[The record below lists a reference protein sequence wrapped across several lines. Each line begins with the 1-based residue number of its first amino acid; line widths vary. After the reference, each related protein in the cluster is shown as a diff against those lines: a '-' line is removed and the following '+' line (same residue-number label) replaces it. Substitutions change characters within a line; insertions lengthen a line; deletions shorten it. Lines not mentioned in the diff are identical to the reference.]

1 MSRLYGL
8 IFDVDGV
15 IGDTEPANAK
25 ASIQVFAD
33 MFGVEGVRPED
44 FEKGLGKGAEEYMR
58 AAARVHGMEL
68 GEDEV
73 EAAVQMRQQNFLQA
87 LETEPIAAFPG
98 VLELIEAALASE
110 DVKPA
115 IATSGN
121 REMSE
126 AILRSAGVPYE
137 RMAYISGSD
146 VRKKKPDPEIFLKA
160 AGRLGIEPA
169 RCVVIEDAPGG
180 VEAAKRAGAKCIAV
194 TNSVKAHELAAA
206 DMVCG
211 SLTAV
216 DLATIR
222 RLVDAG

>member
-15 IGDTEPANAK
+15 IADTEPANAK
-25 ASIQVFAD
+25 ASIRVFAD
-33 MFGVEGVRPED
+33 MFGVEGVRQED
-44 FEKGLGKGAEEYMR
+44 FEAGLGKGAEEYMR

-68 GEDEV
+68 NEGQV
-73 EAAVQMRQQNFLQA
+73 EAAVQKRQENFLED

-98 VLELIEAALASE
+98 VLDLIDAALASE

-115 IATSGN
+115 IATSGG

-126 AILRSAGVPYE
+126 AILKSAGVPYE

-146 VRKKKPDPEIFLKA
+146 VQNKKPNPEIFLKA
-160 AGRLGIEPA
+160 AKRLAIEPA

-180 VEAAKRAGAKCIAV
+180 VEAAKHAGSKCIAV
-194 TNSVKAHELAAA
+194 TNSVKAEELAAA
-206 DMVCG
+206 DVVCD
-211 SLTAV
+211 SLTKI
-216 DLATIR
+216 DLAVIR
-222 RLVDAG
+222 KLVDQG